1 MRVPVARSCV
11 SILVVIG
18 SLSVCGSQSA
28 WANHIPFAK
37 GDVVVSIGDGKVNH
51 YSPTGVFR
59 ETLTTGTGAT
69 NPPGNETGMCF
80 DPQGRLYTTDYDALQ
95 MSRFNNLGGLVN
107 QPFFEPP
114 QGYPPESCV
123 VDQAGQ
129 YLYTGL
135 NESDNEILK
144 LDTNGTMVNDFFVA
158 TDEFGI
164 SYIDLGRD
172 GCTIYYTSE
181 GNFVLRFNV
190 CTGAQQVNFASGLP
204 GPCYAIR
211 VRSNG
216 EAIVACDAS
225 IVRLNSSGA
234 IIQSYNPGSE
244 GDFFSLA
251 LDPDGTSFWASGYS
265 SGNVYKVNIAS
276 GAVSTTFNAPLT
288 VTDTGSAGLA
298 VYGDAATPDP
308 GYARPKG
315 ATPLRASLVPAFKT
329 CTSPN
334 RTHGGTGAIAKPS
347 CNPPVQ
353 VSDFLTVGSPDA
365 NAAGANAVGSVTYIA
380 LTGNSATVADEA
392 DVKINTSV
400 TDVRNKAGLADY
412 TGQLQESATFRVTDR
427 FNTRDAAT
435 QPYNDTGTG
444 QDTPFNVTIPC
455 VATGSTTIGSTCAL
469 NTTADAVIPNAIK
482 EGFRTVVQM
491 DKVQL
496 FDGGS
501 DGLAA
506 TAGNTLFMDQGWFA
520 P

>member
-1 MRVPVARSCV
+1 MNGGLGSYGRCCVA
-11 SILVVIG
+11 LVTLLTFG
-18 SLSVCGSQSA
+18 APHPASA
-28 WANHIPFAK
+28 ATFVK
-37 GDVVVSIGDGKVNH
+37 GDVFVSIGGGKINQ
-51 YSPTGVFR
+51 YSSAGALKG
-59 ETLTTGTGAT
+59 TLDTTTNAT
-69 NPPGNETGMCF
+69 APPGNETGMCF
-80 DPQGRLYTTDYDALQ
+80 DPQGRLYTTDYDAYE
-95 MSRFNNLGGLVN
+95 MSRFSNTGTLINR
-107 QPFFEPP
+107 PFGPSTNDF
-114 QGYPPESCV
+114 PPESCA
-123 VDQAGQ
+123 VDQAGK
-129 YLYTGL
+129 YVYAGL
-135 NESDNEILK
+135 NEGDDSLQKIDV
-144 LDTNGTMVNDFFVA
+144 NGNLVNTFFV
-158 TDEFGI
+158 DLDQYGI
-164 SYIDLGRD
+164 SAIDLNKD